1 MTQTQMKEISAVE
14 SAQNK
19 IESIRAALANG
30 DQKIKASD
38 LAAARNELE
47 FAELREQ
54 AAIIAKQKNAE
65 SERRTT
71 LLDLQKELAAVS
83 DSRKSVDAKFT
94 AFEKSLSDYL
104 TSASNYQNSLD
115 AVRNSLRNA
124 GMHPGETVGIVG
136 GIAPGQTFFGITV
149 TDIRRKLEIGEVSA
163 ENVLPEQ
170 EIKPLIEASL
180 GEYNRHF

>member
-1 MTQTQMKEISAVE
+1 MTQTQMKEMSAVE

-65 SERRTT
+65 AERRTT
-71 LLDLQKELAAVS
+71 LLNLQKELAAVS
-83 DSRKSVDAKFT
+83 DSRKSVDAKFA
-94 AFEKSLSDYL
+94 AFEKSLADYL

-115 AVRNSLRNA
+115 AVRNSLRSNE
-124 GMHPGETVGIVG
+124 MHPGEQIAVINGVG
-136 GIAPGQTFFGITV
+136 PGQSYFGITV
-149 TDIRRKLEIGEVSA
+149 TDIRRKLEIGSVSA

-180 GEYNRHF
+180 GEYDRHF